1 MYGGYSKRLDRIALF
16 AALSLFLSI
25 IELVIPKPIPF
36 FRLGLANLPLLVA
49 LTMFTRRDFALLI
62 LLKIFG
68 QGIVSGTLFSYVFL
82 FSSAGSLSSGVVMLI
97 LRRWY
102 PNRITLVGIGVLGAF
117 ASNSAQL
124 FFASAF
130 IFGRSTWLIAPLF
143 LLVGTLSGTVLGAI
157 AGYLLQHSRWLS
169 AMPLPATGAAQPG
182 SGGQPGSSVLSG
194 QPASQAGL
202 SQRAA
207 QSDQPSRRTSQGAA
221 APLVRLVSGLLMIP
235 PFLLQSSITLKLTHI
250 LLFGLASVYLGKR
263 VRILPGV
270 LIVAAVT
277 AAQLLMPLGEVLVY
291 LGSFPITSGALEQG
305 LVRAL
310 NLVGLVYLSRYAVSP
325 QLPIPGR
332 AGVLLYRVFFYFEE
346 LTAYRVQRNRSA
358 GFRKNIKQALLGI
371 DEFLLQLAVP
381 TQETG
386 HMGSGCGGPAQATLR
401 GLALVPFALVVLQW
415 GLYAAGLLFNLGW

>member
-49 LTMFTRRDFALLI
+49 LTMFSRRDFVLLI

-82 FSSAGSLSSGVVMLI
+82 FSAAGSLSSGVVMLI

-124 FFASAF
+124 LFASAF

-143 LLVGTLSGTVLGAI
+143 LLVGTISGTVLGAI

-169 AMPLPATGAAQPG
+169 AMPLPTADAAQAEQSAQPG
-182 SGGQPGSSVLSG
+182 QP
-194 QPASQAGL
+194 
-202 SQRAA
+202 RARPPKGA
-207 QSDQPSRRTSQGAA
+207 TS
-221 APLVRLVSGLLMIP
+221 PLVRLVSGLLMIP
-235 PFLLQSSITLKLTHI
+235 PFLLQSSIPFKLVHI
-250 LLFGLASVYLGKR
+250 VLFGLASVYLGKR
-263 VRILPGV
+263 VRMLPGV

-291 LGSFPITSGALEQG
+291 LGSFPITGGALEQG
-305 LVRAL
+305 LVRGL
-310 NLVGLVYLSRYAVSP
+310 NLVGLVYLSRYAVSS
-325 QLPIPGR
+325 QLPIPGK
-332 AGVLLYRVFFYFEE
+332 AGALLYRVFFYFEE
-346 LTAYRVQRNRSA
+346 LTAYRVSRDRSA
-358 GFRKNIKQALLGI
+358 GFKQNIKQALLGV
-371 DEFLLQLAVP
+371 DEFLLQLA
-381 TQETG
+381 G
-386 HMGSGCGGPAQATLR
+386 HGKGSISAGPGSGSEPGSRGESRTTLR
-401 GLALVPFALVVLQW
+401 GVLLMPVVLVILQW
-415 GLYAAGLLFNLGW
+415 GLYAAGLVSNIGW